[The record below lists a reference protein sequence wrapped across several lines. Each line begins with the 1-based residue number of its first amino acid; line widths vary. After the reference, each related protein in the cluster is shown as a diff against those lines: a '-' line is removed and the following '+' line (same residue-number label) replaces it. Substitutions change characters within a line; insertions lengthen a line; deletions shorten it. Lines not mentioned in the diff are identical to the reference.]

1 MFKKIAES
9 VKQPMSYSRLTNIVT
24 STGVKVSK
32 NTVIN
37 YIEYAKNACL
47 ISPVTN
53 IVGKLVEKET
63 NPKYYFNDNG
73 ILNLFLIDSKTSLI
87 ENLVAISLLRKYGRE
102 DAVYFYN
109 SNIEVDFYIP
119 EEELAIQVCYSL
131 DDIETFNRET
141 IALVKLSSILS
152 CRKLMIIT
160 RDEERVVEIKGKII
174 EIIPIWK
181 WLL

>member
-1 MFKKIAES
+1 M
-9 VKQPMSYSRLTNIVT
+9 
-24 STGVKVSK
+24 
-32 NTVIN
+32 
-37 YIEYAKNACL
+37 
-47 ISPVTN
+47 
-53 IVGKLVEKET
+53 
-63 NPKYYFNDNG
+63 
-73 ILNLFLIDSKTSLI
+73 NLFLIDSKTSLI

-119 EEELAIQVCYSL
+119 DDELAIQVSYSL

>member
-1 MFKKIAES
+1 M
-9 VKQPMSYSRLTNIVT
+9 
-24 STGVKVSK
+24 
-32 NTVIN
+32 
-37 YIEYAKNACL
+37 
-47 ISPVTN
+47 
-53 IVGKLVEKET
+53 
-63 NPKYYFNDNG
+63 
-73 ILNLFLIDSKTSLI
+73 
-87 ENLVAISLLRKYGRE
+87 RKYGRE

-119 EEELAIQVCYSL
+119 DDELAIQVSYFL

-181 WLL
+181 WLLL